1 MKKETFGL
9 WSGWNFLSASQP
21 STTSATA
28 NPGQMSKQKH
38 YLRVGRL
45 GGGSGA
51 LGAEAWRRLGCKD
64 AHRHSGALSCL
75 VWTGKRNTLA

>member
-1 MKKETFGL
+1 MEKETFGL

-38 YLRVGRL
+38 YLRVGRWD
-45 GGGSGA
+45 GGA
-51 LGAEAWRRLGCKD
+51 
-64 AHRHSGALSCL
+64 
-75 VWTGKRNTLA
+75 

>member
-38 YLRVGRL
+38 YLRVGRR
-45 GGGSGA
+45 GGA
-51 LGAEAWRRLGCKD
+51 KAWLQLACKD
-64 AHRHSGALSCL
+64 AQRHSGA
-75 VWTGKRNTLA
+75 

>member
-38 YLRVGRL
+38 YLCEDRW
-45 GGGSGA
+45 GGGGG
-51 LGAEAWRRLGCKD
+51 LMPD
-64 AHRHSGALSCL
+64 YD
-75 VWTGKRNTLA
+75 LAVKMPIDTAVL